1 VKNATISPIPT
12 EMANEMKAKGV
23 WREGCP
29 VSLDCLSLV
38 TVPYID
44 FEGTFHPDGEI
55 VVLSSVAPQVAS
67 VFDALL
73 AQKFPIAKM
82 RPLHH
87 YDGDDEASMADNNT
101 SCFNYREMIGTGSL
115 SMHSYGLAV
124 DLNPQQNPYLVFEK
138 GKEERPTI
146 YPPAGWE
153 FLNRHNQKTGMVEPI
168 AELFADRGFVV
179 WGGRWT
185 TPIDY
190 HHFQVPRGM
199 ATLLPILSVED
210 GHTLMTLAAEIP
222 EQFRLMPADSEW
234 LQPLI
239 DAYKNDKSTF
249 FDAFLQ
255 KLKSLKTS

>member
-1 VKNATISPIPT
+1 MNATVSPLPQK
-12 EMANEMKAKGV
+12 MADEMKARGI

-29 VSLDCLSLV
+29 VPLDGLSLV
-38 TVPYID
+38 TVPYVD
-44 FEGTFHPDGEI
+44 FEGTIHPDGEI
-55 VVLSSVAPQVAS
+55 VVLSSVAPQVGS
-67 VFDALL
+67 VFEALF
-73 AQKFPIAKM
+73 ARKFQIAKM

-115 SMHSYGLAV
+115 SMHAYGLAV
-124 DLNPQQNPYLVFEK
+124 DLNPLQNPYVVFEI

-146 YPPAGWE
+146 YPPGGWE

-168 AELFADRGFVV
+168 TKIFADRGFVV
-179 WGGRWT
+179 WGGQWT

-199 ATLLPILSVED
+199 THLFPILSMED
-210 GHTLMTLAAEIP
+210 GHTLMTLAAEMAA
-222 EQFRLMPADSEW
+222 QFRLMPADEEW

-239 DAYKNDKSTF
+239 EIYNNDKSNF
-249 FDAFLQ
+249 FDSFLQ
-255 KLKSLKTS
+255 KLKTLTSNP